1 MKSFYTP
8 NDFKHLAT
16 DAEMIQAAVDAAAEA
31 AVSVIIPKF
40 NERTERSLW
49 EIDKTILL
57 HTGSDVQL
65 DSCHIRLADDT
76 FIHFFANDAAMGRYW
91 RKETRQYDIN
101 ITGRGMVVL
110 DGGKHNGIFE
120 KDFTIYDENGNF
132 VKYANPRGI
141 SNISVNRGINFR
153 NVERVSVSGLRFI
166 NQRYWAMNFEFC
178 AEGHVSNITF
188 DAPANVPNQDGIDI
202 RVGCHNFLVE
212 NIYGKT
218 GDDTIALTNFGVSMR
233 ATNGEETDMDIDIHD
248 VIIKN
253 VRGYLTDECDII
265 RILNRGG
272 AKIYNVQ
279 IANVVDITPEGQ
291 KGRALAAIRIGD
303 ICDYQSRRNELGETK
318 NITVRDVVT
327 HSRFGLYIADTL
339 SDSVFENIQMTNGI
353 GVGAY
358 FNGCTLRNVYIDKF
372 LYSAEAVAR
381 EDDIGYEEKF
391 HRVKIDEINAF
402 HFNNCTAENLNIANV
417 VTGKGLKYV
426 FGGNSPITVKA
437 TNIVTQDEGTALSTC
452 AVIA

>member
-153 NVERVSVSGLRFI
+153 NVERIV
-166 NQRYWAMNFEFC
+166 C
-178 AEGHVSNITF
+178 HV
-188 DAPANVPNQDGIDI
+188 G
-202 RVGCHNFLVE
+202 
-212 NIYGKT
+212 
-218 GDDTIALTNFGVSMR
+218 
-233 ATNGEETDMDIDIHD
+233 
-248 VIIKN
+248 VIIFTVIKKHVGICRFVN
-253 VRGYLTDECDII
+253 RR
-265 RILNRGG
+265 RI
-272 AKIYNVQ
+272 
-279 IANVVDITPEGQ
+279 
-291 KGRALAAIRIGD
+291 
-303 ICDYQSRRNELGETK
+303 
-318 NITVRDVVT
+318 
-327 HSRFGLYIADTL
+327 
-339 SDSVFENIQMTNGI
+339 VF
-353 GVGAY
+353 
-358 FNGCTLRNVYIDKF
+358 
-372 LYSAEAVAR
+372 
-381 EDDIGYEEKF
+381 
-391 HRVKIDEINAF
+391 
-402 HFNNCTAENLNIANV
+402 
-417 VTGKGLKYV
+417 
-426 FGGNSPITVKA
+426 
-437 TNIVTQDEGTALSTC
+437 
-452 AVIA
+452 